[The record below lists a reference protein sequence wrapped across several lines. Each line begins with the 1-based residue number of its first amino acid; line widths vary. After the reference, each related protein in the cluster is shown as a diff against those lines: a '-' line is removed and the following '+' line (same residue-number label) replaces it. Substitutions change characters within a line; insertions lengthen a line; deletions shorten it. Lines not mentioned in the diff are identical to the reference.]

1 MLSRIANDRWLI
13 SYADFITLLFAT
25 FVLMYVAAKKN
36 EQHPHAVAQGIAFA
50 AQAHSIDERH
60 LKPAEAPTVVPPV
73 PSNLISELTNS
84 LSLERS
90 SHAVSLSSEPRG
102 LVITLDD
109 EICFEAGQAQIQP
122 AAIQIFDKIGHI
134 LARYPNR
141 VLLQGHTDSTPIHN
155 DQFHSN
161 WELSAARSIAVME
174 LMEERAALRPER
186 FLVAGA
192 AHNTPVSSN
201 ETEHGRAQNRR
212 VDVIVLDDLANAQA
226 ALVLSQSATTAPK

>member
-1 MLSRIANDRWLI
+1 MRGAANDRWLI

-36 EQHPHAVAQGIAFA
+36 EQTRPPQGA
-50 AQAHSIDERH
+50 ALTREDR
-60 LKPAEAPTVVPPV
+60 
-73 PSNLISELTNS
+73 PSSPSSSPGRPNLLSELTNS

-90 SHAVSLSSEPRG
+90 DHVVSLSSEPRG

-109 EICFEAGQAQIQP
+109 RVCFEPGQAVLEP
-122 AAIQIFDKIGHI
+122 AAQKVFEKIAHI

-155 DQFHSN
+155 SQFQSN
-161 WELSAARSIAVME
+161 WELSAARSIAVMQ
-174 LMEERAALRPER
+174 LMQQGANLLPDR

-192 AHNTPVSSN
+192 ADNTPVSNN
-201 ETEHGRAQNRR
+201 ETEKGRAQNRR
-212 VDVIVLDDLANAQA
+212 VDVIVLDDAANAQA
-226 ALVLSQSATTAPK
+226 ALVLAHSGTGP